1 MTPAPLVLFQPWVIN
16 CLADNTAG
24 AAARPP
30 IADTNKDNRRGR
42 KGPYPDIHGWRR
54 KRPVILTPSRMV
66 SPSSVIFAAPAAS
79 SSACTA

>member
-30 IADTNKDNRRGR
+30 IAVETQ
-42 KGPYPDIHGWRR
+42 
-54 KRPVILTPSRMV
+54 PVN
-66 SPSSVIFAAPAAS
+66 
-79 SSACTA
+79 